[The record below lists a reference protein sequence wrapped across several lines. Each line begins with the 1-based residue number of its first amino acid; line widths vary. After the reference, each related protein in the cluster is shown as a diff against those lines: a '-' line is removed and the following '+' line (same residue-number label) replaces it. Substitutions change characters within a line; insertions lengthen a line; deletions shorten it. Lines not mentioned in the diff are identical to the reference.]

1 MTEILNIII
10 PCYNEKNTIETV
22 IGNVIA
28 AEPKNKKII
37 VVDDCSNDGTSQLL
51 EKYENKDDIKIIKHK
66 NNHGK
71 GRAIRTGISEVKDGL
86 ILIQDADLEYDP
98 KEYSKLLKPFENANA
113 DVVYGSRFLGG
124 QDYNRIHFF
133 WHFLANKL
141 LTFICNICTNLNMT
155 DMETGYKVFKKKH
168 IDQIRLYE
176 NSFGIEPEITIK
188 LSKLKLR
195 FFEVPI
201 SYNGRSYEEGKK
213 IGLKD
218 AFRALYCIIRYSL

>member
-22 IGNVIA
+22 IGKVIA

-155 DMETGYKVFKKKH
+155 DMETGYKVFKKTH